1 MIMQH
6 AHHGIENHI
15 VMQLNLNVDEFEICI
30 YMLLYM
36 KKRGVYTIHNFF
48 EVHWVY
54 VNLPRYMLTC
64 PGI

>member
-36 KKRGVYTIHNFF
+36 KKRGVYGTRDIPSITS
-48 EVHWVY
+48 
-54 VNLPRYMLTC
+54 LK
-64 PGI
+64 